1 MRTNL
6 NMPGYPRGRASGPLL
21 LVILSDEPLIKLRFS
36 ANTCGRAVVLAK
48 PVGDGR
54 QWPIFRAG
62 TLTQRL
68 ANRNLTDLFVEQVL
82 ELLSGP
88 TPDAFVG
95 CHIAVCDFEDRIAQ
109 FWANYDISKA
119 ILLRKANH

>member
-1 MRTNL
+1 MRKGEFCSR
-6 NMPGYPRGRASGPLL
+6 P
-21 LVILSDEPLIKLRFS
+21 VISTGKFH
-36 ANTCGRAVVLAK
+36 TF
-48 PVGDGR
+48 
-54 QWPIFRAG
+54 FRAG

-68 ANRNLTDLFVEQVL
+68 ANRNLTDLSIEQVL

-119 ILLRKANH
+119 TLLRKANH